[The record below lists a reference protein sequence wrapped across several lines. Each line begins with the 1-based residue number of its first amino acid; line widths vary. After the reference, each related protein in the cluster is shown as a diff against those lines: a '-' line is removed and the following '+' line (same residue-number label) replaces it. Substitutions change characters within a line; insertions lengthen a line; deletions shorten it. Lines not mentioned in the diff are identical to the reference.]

1 MRVCTQ
7 RAARCCLVLVTVAA
21 TLESAHLRSTG
32 ASCAG
37 VQGHAMPPLRLRG
50 AGRRAGMASGHGVW
64 VEQANWA
71 EEWEKV
77 NGHDLRRLRAT
88 V

>member
-1 MRVCTQ
+1 
-7 RAARCCLVLVTVAA
+7 
-21 TLESAHLRSTG
+21 
-32 ASCAG
+32 
-37 VQGHAMPPLRLRG
+37 MPPLRLRG

-88 V
+88 VRARLTPHGVLLLHPVRFPPAA